1 MSSVAAHLTAF
12 SSITKSA
19 DVTILRG
26 DVSEKPSDGEAFI
39 EAEYEDCVVYLQMEV
54 DGVAL
59 EYCFLYLNYQCCFRI
74 LTT

>member
-54 DGVAL
+54 DGIAL
-59 EYCFLYLNYQCCFRI
+59 ELLDYYFLYLNY
-74 LTT
+74 